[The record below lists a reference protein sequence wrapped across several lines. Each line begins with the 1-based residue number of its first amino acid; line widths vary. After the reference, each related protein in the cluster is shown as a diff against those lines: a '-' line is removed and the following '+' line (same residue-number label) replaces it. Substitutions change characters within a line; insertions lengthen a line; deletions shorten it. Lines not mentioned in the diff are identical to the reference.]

1 MVKNRCCRYARLAF
15 LFAPDALREQLLRKN
30 KPLRAVILK
39 ARQPASQPAS
49 QPRALTAPLCAMRP

>member
-39 ARQPASQPAS
+39 ARQQAS
-49 QPRALTAPLCAMRP
+49 QPRALSAPLCAMPS